1 MRNYRIALG
10 IGAGLMI
17 VLLIVG
23 ILQDPAAF
31 LADAA
36 RIPQAWASLALWLAV
51 SVLVFWLA
59 AEVLTRLLIGKG
71 LSTKR
76 IADQLNLSGRTVEVH
91 RAHIKRKMQCDDLA
105 QLLREAIR
113 FAESQS

>member
-17 VLLIVG
+17 ILLIVG

-59 AEVLTRLLIGKG
+59 AEALTRLLVGKG
-71 LSTKR
+71 LAQMR
-76 IADQLNLSGRTVEVH
+76 ADGDPQFEQNLVLAGLITLAILLLVAQGRVP
-91 RAHIKRKMQCDDLA
+91 
-105 QLLREAIR
+105 
-113 FAESQS
+113 

>member
-10 IGAGLMI
+10 IGAALMV

-71 LSTKR
+71 L
-76 IADQLNLSGRTVEVH
+76 
-91 RAHIKRKMQCDDLA
+91 A
-105 QLLREAIR
+105 QLRADGDPQFEQNLVLAGLITLAILLLVAQGR
-113 FAESQS
+113 VP